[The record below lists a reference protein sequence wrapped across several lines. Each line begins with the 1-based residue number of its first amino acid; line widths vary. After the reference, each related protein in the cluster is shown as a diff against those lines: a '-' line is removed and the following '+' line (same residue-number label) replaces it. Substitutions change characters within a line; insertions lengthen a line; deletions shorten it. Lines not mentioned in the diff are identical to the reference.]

1 MKKIKDKLP
10 KAENNKNLIILDDKE
25 NKYVVN
31 SIRVK
36 GDKVNKYFE
45 NKKIQKSNKNKISFY
60 DSMN

>member
-1 MKKIKDKLP
+1 MKKIKDKFP
-10 KAENNKNLIILDDKE
+10 NDENNKNLIIRDDKG
-25 NKYVVN
+25 NKYTVN

-36 GDKVNKYFE
+36 IEKVNKYFE